1 MPAPQKRPT
10 GRCDALSLHMASLL
24 RVPLLTASE
33 EISLARHV
41 QKNRQLLE
49 VREEMTVRSGGST
62 PSQEAWALEAGM
74 DVRQLLSCL
83 RRAERARSRM
93 VVANLRLV
101 VSLVRRYQ
109 PRSADWEDLI
119 QEGSIGLIKA
129 VERFDPSRGY
139 RFSTYAT
146 WWIRDGIGSALV
158 NRGRTIRLPST
169 MVDQLQ
175 LLRKCQHSLGQQLGR
190 DPSLAELADATGL
203 TALDIREVLF
213 RAQEPLS
220 LDAQQGTNSD
230 LGLVES
236 LACGSTNPQE
246 EVANALLRQDIERLL
261 QGLPDQEATLLRFRY
276 GLTVD
281 QPLSLSATARRM
293 GISRDSAR
301 GLERRATASIRQR
314 SEGFADYLQA

>member
-1 MPAPQKRPT
+1 
-10 GRCDALSLHMASLL
+10 
-24 RVPLLTASE
+24 
-33 EISLARHV
+33 
-41 QKNRQLLE
+41 
-49 VREEMTVRSGGST
+49 
-62 PSQEAWALEAGM
+62 
-74 DVRQLLSCL
+74 
-83 RRAERARSRM
+83 M
-93 VVANLRLV
+93 VAANLRLV

-109 PRSADWEDLI
+109 PRACDLEDLI

-175 LLRKCQHSLGQQLGR
+175 RLRKCQHGLAQQLGR

-220 LDAQQGTNSD
+220 LDAQQGASSD
-230 LGLVES
+230 LRLVES
-236 LACGSTNPQE
+236 LACASTNPQE
-246 EVANALLRQDIERLL
+246 EVATA
-261 QGLPDQEATLLRFRY
+261 LLRFRY
-276 GLTVD
+276 GLTAD
-281 QPLSLSATARRM
+281 QPLTLS
-293 GISRDSAR
+293 
-301 GLERRATASIRQR
+301 ATASIRQL
-314 SEGFADYLQA
+314 SAGFADYLQA

>member
-1 MPAPQKRPT
+1 M
-10 GRCDALSLHMASLL
+10 
-24 RVPLLTASE
+24 
-33 EISLARHV
+33 
-41 QKNRQLLE
+41 
-49 VREEMTVRSGGST
+49 REL
-62 PSQEAWALEAGM
+62 Q
-74 DVRQLLSCL
+74 SCL
-83 RRAERARSRM
+83 RRSERARSRM
-93 VVANLRLV
+93 VAANLRLV

-109 PRSADWEDLI
+109 PRACDLEDLI

-175 LLRKCQHSLGQQLGR
+175 RLRKCQHGLAQQLGR

-220 LDAQQGTNSD
+220 LDAQQGASSD
-230 LGLVES
+230 LRLVES
-236 LACGSTNPQE
+236 LACASTNPQE
-246 EVANALLRQDIERLL
+246 EVATA
-261 QGLPDQEATLLRFRY
+261 LLRFRY
-276 GLTVD
+276 GLTAD
-281 QPLSLSATARRM
+281 QPLTLSATARRM
-293 GISRDSAR
+293 GISPDSAR
-301 GLERRATASIRQR
+301 GLERRATASIRQL
-314 SEGFADYLQA
+314 SAGFADYLQA